1 MTVLNGIRGRW
12 TQAGGALLSALFAV
26 TAAIPVHAQNPDSI
40 RTLKVLRAVT
50 PFEVEVERL
59 ARELIERR
67 NVSLALS
74 NARQRMLITLR
85 QGDIAEGERLTVTRS
100 LRGLEGRLAS
110 LEGERAELRRALDQ
124 LCSQRQQPQ
133 GWVGVNF
140 TSEYTLDKTPNGFA
154 MTLFKAHPSIESVE
168 PNSPAE
174 RAGIQRGDVLLTLA
188 GRDLA
193 DAEVVFGQM
202 LRPGARLALKLKR
215 GVDVKTVSVLV
226 EPRPA
231 DFEVPCAWV
240 DETISA
246 AMAPL
251 PNARMRILAPG
262 SPSRVII
269 REGKPRTGTLFEAGK
284 EFGEASWARTPSAF
298 FYSGSGSADWAAGA
312 HIIPLNEDLARLVAV
327 DRGLFVVEVTRRS
340 FAAQS
345 DLRSGDV
352 IVEADGR
359 QVSTPQQLLQI
370 MEQSAT
376 KEVSLQVMR
385 NKKTVTVVLRW
396 SE

>member
-12 TQAGGALLSALFAV
+12 IPVGGALASALFAL
-26 TAAIPVHAQNPDSI
+26 TASLPVHAQTDSVRAMKI
-40 RTLKVLRAVT
+40 LRAVT

-74 NARQRMLITLR
+74 NARQRMLVTLQ
-85 QGDIAEGERLTVTRS
+85 QGDIAEGERVTVTRS

-110 LEGERAELRRALDQ
+110 LEGERAELRRALDE
-124 LCSQRQQPQ
+124 LCSQRKQPQ
-133 GWVGVNF
+133 GWMGVNF
-140 TSEYTLDKTPNGFA
+140 TSDFTLTSTPNGFA
-154 MTLFKAHPSIESVE
+154 ITHFRAHPSIESVE

-202 LRPGARLALKLKR
+202 LRPGARLALRLKR
-215 GVDVKTVSVLV
+215 GVVVKTVSVLV

-251 PNARMRILAPG
+251 PNARMRGLAPG
-262 SPSRVII
+262 TPGRVVI
-269 REGKPRTGTLFEAGK
+269 REAKPRIGASPLPAK
-284 EFGEASWARTPSAF
+284 EFAY
-298 FYSGSGSADWAAGA
+298 FYATGSGSADWAAGA
-312 HIIPLNEDLARLVAV
+312 HIIPLNDDLARLVAV

-370 MEQSAT
+370 MEQSGN
-376 KEVSLQVMR
+376 KEVPLQVMR
-385 NKKTVTVVLRW
+385 NKKTVMVVLRW